1 MESRHPHLR
10 YSRGPTWLDCRLK
23 EKLIAQAGPL
33 NGDRWMLVRIR
44 AFGLDW
50 DTSVHDDYDA
60 MFAALVPWARAYAWK
75 HDPKPY
81 GSAATAKG
89 LRRRPT

>member
-10 YSRGPTWLDCRLK
+10 YSRGPTWLDCRLGNR
-23 EKLIAQAGPL
+23 LIAQAGTL
-33 NGDRWMLVRIR
+33 NGGRWMLVRTR
-44 AFGLDW
+44 GLGW

-60 MFAALVPWARAYAWK
+60 MFAELVPWARAYAWK
-75 HDPKPY
+75 HDHKPY
-81 GSAATAKG
+81 GNPIARG